1 MYLNEPGH
9 PDNAEIDVQQARAIA
24 RTLGR
29 ELLTPLGARTLFGR
43 SAEAIRKAV
52 RLGHVTAE
60 CDLEFTDRK
69 TRLLRLDSA
78 LDYWGK
84 GGDPDF
90 DQRLNEWR
98 SDAHL
103 LLIGG
108 EIWAVLHP
116 TALVTVYY
124 PTDPTGAM

>member
-9 PDNAEIDVQQARAIA
+9 PGTAEIDVQQARAIA
-24 RTLGR
+24 RAPGR
-29 ELLTPLGARTLFGR
+29 ELLTPPGTRTLFGK

-69 TRLLRLDSA
+69 TRLLRLNSA
-78 LDYWGK
+78 LEYWGN

-90 DQRLNEWR
+90 DKLVNKWR
-98 SDAHL
+98 SKAHL

-108 EIWAVLHP
+108 EI
-116 TALVTVYY
+116 
-124 PTDPTGAM
+124 